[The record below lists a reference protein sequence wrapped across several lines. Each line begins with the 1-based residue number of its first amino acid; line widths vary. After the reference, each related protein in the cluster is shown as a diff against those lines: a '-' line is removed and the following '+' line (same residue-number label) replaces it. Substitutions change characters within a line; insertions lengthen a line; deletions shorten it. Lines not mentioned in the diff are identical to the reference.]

1 MKIGVRVRWWATNEP
16 NTISATVKP
25 RNTSRLF
32 KRSFAGVW
40 RCGGRHSQHKRGGGR
55 LKVDLKKQVADLLAE
70 EPKQEKKEKK
80 KKKNTHRHTHT
91 HTTTNHH
98 HHHHHRH
105 RHHRVRWS
113 DPCGRR
119 LPRCRC
125 STRCRGAAWVRSCR
139 RSSSSSRGGCTV
151 CVMRRGWCVCDGEEG
166 DMVSACLLHRPCCP
180 WGSGIVARE
189 IRVRRGFQA
198 GDRVACGV

>member
-1 MKIGVRVRWWATNEP
+1 MSCTTGVNKYLSACQRGVNNAGCEERREGLVKIGVRVRWWATNEP

-80 KKKNTHRHTHT
+80 KRKTHTDTHT
-91 HTTTNHH
+91 HTPPPTTTTTIII
-98 HHHHHRH
+98 
-105 RHHRVRWS
+105 V
-113 DPCGRR
+113 
-119 LPRCRC
+119 
-125 STRCRGAAWVRSCR
+125 TATTAF
-139 RSSSSSRGGCTV
+139 
-151 CVMRRGWCVCDGEEG
+151 DG
-166 DMVSACLLHRPCCP
+166 LT
-180 WGSGIVARE
+180 
-189 IRVRRGFQA
+189 
-198 GDRVACGV
+198 RVADACPAVVAAPDAEVLLGCEVADAAAAAVVVAAPYV